1 MEGYRKIVDGFN
13 ESNEYGVKVEIQN
26 ITNADYKTKLT
37 TMMASDSEPDI
48 IFTWP
53 LGYLEN
59 FVNGDKVVSIQKYLD
74 EDEDWKNSFNGGIL
88 DPLTYDG
95 EVYAIP
101 TQQSTAI
108 MYYNKAIFDK
118 YGLEVPT
125 TYDEYVQICDT
136 LKENGVTPVALAS
149 TADDAWLVSQYIQQL
164 SDGIKGEDLFN
175 SLKDGTGKWNDEG
188 MVEAGKL
195 FQEEVNKGYF
205 EDGFTGVSRE
215 EAQLQFANGQTA
227 MYFNGCWEISN
238 LDKKENAAEAENI
251 SCFLM
256 PAVNEEYAGVEVGSV
271 DTSYAITKNCKNVDA
286 AVALLKYMTNEEST
300 SLLLYDY
307 GRTPSTN
314 FDIDNSKLTPLCA
327 DFINL
332 LGDVK
337 VQTPWFDRVDTDLG
351 NEFNNTTKGGVFRYF
366 GNSVIIAVSVVLV
379 TVILATMASYAI
391 ARMHWKLANLTHS
404 IFLLGMMIPI
414 YALVIPLFSIFKGMG
429 LLDTHLAV
437 IIPQIAVG
445 FPLAIF
451 IICGFM
457 RSIPTELEEAAIIDG
472 CTVFQC
478 FFKIILPIAKSSVV
492 TVAVVQFINVW
503 NDLLLPRI
511 FLTDSSK
518 MTLPVGLTNFQAMY
532 STDYVGM
539 IAAVI
544 ITIIPSIVVYI
555 LLHKQIMEG
564 MVAGA
569 VKG

>member
-1 MEGYRKIVDGFN
+1 MKKFTVCLLIGAMAASMLTGWGGSNGGSSDSSDSKADSSSETMTIMMNGSDSDAFMEGYRKIVDGFN

-351 NEFNNTTKGGVFRYF
+351 NEFNNTTIG
-366 GNSVIIAVSVVLV
+366 IANGDDVQEAFDTLQ
-379 TVILATMASYAI
+379 SYAE
-391 ARMHWKLANLTHS
+391 S
-404 IFLLGMMIPI
+404 
-414 YALVIPLFSIFKGMG
+414 
-429 LLDTHLAV
+429 
-437 IIPQIAVG
+437 
-445 FPLAIF
+445 
-451 IICGFM
+451 
-457 RSIPTELEEAAIIDG
+457 
-472 CTVFQC
+472 
-478 FFKIILPIAKSSVV
+478 KS
-492 TVAVVQFINVW
+492 
-503 NDLLLPRI
+503 
-511 FLTDSSK
+511 K
-518 MTLPVGLTNFQAMY
+518 
-532 STDYVGM
+532 
-539 IAAVI
+539 
-544 ITIIPSIVVYI
+544 
-555 LLHKQIMEG
+555 
-564 MVAGA
+564 
-569 VKG
+569 

>member
-1 MEGYRKIVDGFN
+1 MKKFTVCLLIGAMAASMLTGCGSNGSDSKADSSSETMTIMMNGSDSDAFMEGYRKIVDGFN

-300 SLLLYDY
+300 SSLLYDY
-307 GRTPSTN
+307 GRFPSTN
-314 FDIDNSKLTPLCA
+314 IDIDDSKLTPLCA
-327 DFINL
+327 DFVNL
-332 LGDVK
+332 LGDAK
-337 VQTPWFDRVDTDLG
+337 AQTPWFDRVDTDLG
-351 NEFNNTTKGGVFRYF
+351 NEFNNTAIG
-366 GNSVIIAVSVVLV
+366 IANGDDVQEAFDTLQ
-379 TVILATMASYAI
+379 SYAE
-391 ARMHWKLANLTHS
+391 S
-404 IFLLGMMIPI
+404 
-414 YALVIPLFSIFKGMG
+414 
-429 LLDTHLAV
+429 
-437 IIPQIAVG
+437 
-445 FPLAIF
+445 
-451 IICGFM
+451 
-457 RSIPTELEEAAIIDG
+457 
-472 CTVFQC
+472 
-478 FFKIILPIAKSSVV
+478 KS
-492 TVAVVQFINVW
+492 
-503 NDLLLPRI
+503 
-511 FLTDSSK
+511 K
-518 MTLPVGLTNFQAMY
+518 
-532 STDYVGM
+532 
-539 IAAVI
+539 
-544 ITIIPSIVVYI
+544 
-555 LLHKQIMEG
+555 
-564 MVAGA
+564 
-569 VKG
+569 

>member
-1 MEGYRKIVDGFN
+1 MKKFTVCLLIGAMVASMLTGCGSNGGSSDSSDSKADSSSETMTIMMNGSDSDAFMEGYRKIVDGFN

-59 FVNGDKVVSIQKYLD
+59 FVNGDKVISIQKYLD

-88 DPLTYDG
+88 EPLTYDG

-101 TQQSTAI
+101 TQQCTAI

-125 TYDEYVQICDT
+125 TYDEYVQVCDT

-164 SDGIKGEDLFN
+164 SDGIKGEDIFN
-175 SLKDGTGKWNDEG
+175 SIKDGTGKWNDEG

-271 DTSYAITKNCKNVDA
+271 DASYAITKNCKNVDA

-307 GRTPSTN
+307 GRIPSTN
-314 FDIDNSKLTPLCA
+314 IDIDDSKLTPLCV

-337 VQTPWFDRVDTDLG
+337 AQTPWFDRVDTDLG
-351 NEFNNTTKGGVFRYF
+351 NEFNNTAIG
-366 GNSVIIAVSVVLV
+366 IANGDDVQEAFDALQ
-379 TVILATMASYAI
+379 SYAE
-391 ARMHWKLANLTHS
+391 S
-404 IFLLGMMIPI
+404 
-414 YALVIPLFSIFKGMG
+414 
-429 LLDTHLAV
+429 
-437 IIPQIAVG
+437 
-445 FPLAIF
+445 
-451 IICGFM
+451 
-457 RSIPTELEEAAIIDG
+457 
-472 CTVFQC
+472 
-478 FFKIILPIAKSSVV
+478 KS
-492 TVAVVQFINVW
+492 
-503 NDLLLPRI
+503 
-511 FLTDSSK
+511 K
-518 MTLPVGLTNFQAMY
+518 
-532 STDYVGM
+532 
-539 IAAVI
+539 
-544 ITIIPSIVVYI
+544 
-555 LLHKQIMEG
+555 
-564 MVAGA
+564 
-569 VKG
+569 

>member
-1 MEGYRKIVDGFN
+1 MKKFTVCLLIGAMAASMLTGCGSNGGNSDSSDSKADSSSETMTIMMNGSDSDAFMEGYRKIVDGFN

-351 NEFNNTTKGGVFRYF
+351 NEFNNTTIG
-366 GNSVIIAVSVVLV
+366 IANGDDVQEAFDTLQ
-379 TVILATMASYAI
+379 SYAE
-391 ARMHWKLANLTHS
+391 S
-404 IFLLGMMIPI
+404 
-414 YALVIPLFSIFKGMG
+414 
-429 LLDTHLAV
+429 
-437 IIPQIAVG
+437 
-445 FPLAIF
+445 
-451 IICGFM
+451 
-457 RSIPTELEEAAIIDG
+457 
-472 CTVFQC
+472 
-478 FFKIILPIAKSSVV
+478 KS
-492 TVAVVQFINVW
+492 
-503 NDLLLPRI
+503 
-511 FLTDSSK
+511 K
-518 MTLPVGLTNFQAMY
+518 
-532 STDYVGM
+532 
-539 IAAVI
+539 
-544 ITIIPSIVVYI
+544 
-555 LLHKQIMEG
+555 
-564 MVAGA
+564 
-569 VKG
+569 

>member
-1 MEGYRKIVDGFN
+1 MKKFTVCLLIGAMAASMLTGCGINGGSSDSSDSKADSSSETMTIMMNGSDSDAFMEGYRKIVDGFN

-125 TYDEYVQICDT
+125 TYDEYVQVCDT

-351 NEFNNTTKGGVFRYF
+351 NEFNNTTIG
-366 GNSVIIAVSVVLV
+366 IANGDDVQEAFDTLQ
-379 TVILATMASYAI
+379 SYAE
-391 ARMHWKLANLTHS
+391 S
-404 IFLLGMMIPI
+404 
-414 YALVIPLFSIFKGMG
+414 
-429 LLDTHLAV
+429 
-437 IIPQIAVG
+437 
-445 FPLAIF
+445 
-451 IICGFM
+451 
-457 RSIPTELEEAAIIDG
+457 
-472 CTVFQC
+472 
-478 FFKIILPIAKSSVV
+478 KS
-492 TVAVVQFINVW
+492 
-503 NDLLLPRI
+503 
-511 FLTDSSK
+511 K
-518 MTLPVGLTNFQAMY
+518 
-532 STDYVGM
+532 
-539 IAAVI
+539 
-544 ITIIPSIVVYI
+544 
-555 LLHKQIMEG
+555 
-564 MVAGA
+564 
-569 VKG
+569 

>member
-1 MEGYRKIVDGFN
+1 MKKFTVCLLIGAMAASMLTGCGCNGGSSDSSDSKADSSSETMTIMMNGSDSDAFMEGYRKIVDGFN

-59 FVNGDKVVSIQKYLD
+59 FVNGDKVISIQKYLD

-175 SLKDGTGKWNDEG
+175 SIKDGTGKWNDEG

-351 NEFNNTTKGGVFRYF
+351 NEFNNTTIG
-366 GNSVIIAVSVVLV
+366 IANGDDVQEAFDTLQ
-379 TVILATMASYAI
+379 SYAE
-391 ARMHWKLANLTHS
+391 S
-404 IFLLGMMIPI
+404 
-414 YALVIPLFSIFKGMG
+414 
-429 LLDTHLAV
+429 
-437 IIPQIAVG
+437 
-445 FPLAIF
+445 
-451 IICGFM
+451 
-457 RSIPTELEEAAIIDG
+457 
-472 CTVFQC
+472 
-478 FFKIILPIAKSSVV
+478 KS
-492 TVAVVQFINVW
+492 
-503 NDLLLPRI
+503 
-511 FLTDSSK
+511 K
-518 MTLPVGLTNFQAMY
+518 
-532 STDYVGM
+532 
-539 IAAVI
+539 
-544 ITIIPSIVVYI
+544 
-555 LLHKQIMEG
+555 
-564 MVAGA
+564 
-569 VKG
+569 

>member
-1 MEGYRKIVDGFN
+1 MKKITVCLLIGAMAASMLTGCGSNGGSSDSSDSKADSSSETMTIMMNGSDSDAYMEGYRKIIDGFN

-37 TMMASDSEPDI
+37 TMMASDSETDI
-48 IFTWP
+48 IFTWE

-59 FVNGDKVVSIQKYLD
+59 FVNGDKIVSLQKYLD

-88 DPLTYDG
+88 EPLTYDG

-125 TYDEYVQICDT
+125 TYDEYVQVCDT

-175 SLKDGTGKWNDEG
+175 SIKDGTGKWNDEG

-300 SLLLYDY
+300 SSLLYDY
-307 GRTPSTN
+307 GRFPSTN
-314 FDIDNSKLTPLCA
+314 IDIDDSKLTPLCA
-327 DFINL
+327 DCVNL
-332 LGDVK
+332 LGDAK
-337 VQTPWFDRVDTDLG
+337 AQTPWFDRVDTDLG
-351 NEFNNTTKGGVFRYF
+351 NEFNNTAIG
-366 GNSVIIAVSVVLV
+366 IANGDDVQEAFDTLQ
-379 TVILATMASYAI
+379 SYAE
-391 ARMHWKLANLTHS
+391 S
-404 IFLLGMMIPI
+404 
-414 YALVIPLFSIFKGMG
+414 
-429 LLDTHLAV
+429 
-437 IIPQIAVG
+437 
-445 FPLAIF
+445 
-451 IICGFM
+451 
-457 RSIPTELEEAAIIDG
+457 
-472 CTVFQC
+472 
-478 FFKIILPIAKSSVV
+478 KS
-492 TVAVVQFINVW
+492 
-503 NDLLLPRI
+503 
-511 FLTDSSK
+511 K
-518 MTLPVGLTNFQAMY
+518 
-532 STDYVGM
+532 
-539 IAAVI
+539 
-544 ITIIPSIVVYI
+544 
-555 LLHKQIMEG
+555 
-564 MVAGA
+564 
-569 VKG
+569 

>member
-1 MEGYRKIVDGFN
+1 MKKFTVCLLIGAMVASMLTGCGSNGGSSDSSDSKADSSSETMTIMMNGSDSDAFMEGYRKIIDGFN
-13 ESNEYGVKVEIQN
+13 ESNEYGVKAEIQN
-26 ITNADYKTKLT
+26 ITNSDYKTKLT

-59 FVNGDKVVSIQKYLD
+59 FVNGDKIVSLQKYLD

-164 SDGIKGEDLFN
+164 SDGIKGEDIFN
-175 SLKDGTGKWNDEG
+175 SIKDGTGKWNDEG

-307 GRTPSTN
+307 GRIPSTN
-314 FDIDNSKLTPLCA
+314 IDIDDSKLTPLCV

-337 VQTPWFDRVDTDLG
+337 AQTPWFDRVDTDLG
-351 NEFNNTTKGGVFRYF
+351 NEFNNTAIG
-366 GNSVIIAVSVVLV
+366 IANGDDVQEAFDTLQ
-379 TVILATMASYAI
+379 SYAE
-391 ARMHWKLANLTHS
+391 S
-404 IFLLGMMIPI
+404 
-414 YALVIPLFSIFKGMG
+414 
-429 LLDTHLAV
+429 
-437 IIPQIAVG
+437 
-445 FPLAIF
+445 
-451 IICGFM
+451 
-457 RSIPTELEEAAIIDG
+457 
-472 CTVFQC
+472 
-478 FFKIILPIAKSSVV
+478 KS
-492 TVAVVQFINVW
+492 
-503 NDLLLPRI
+503 
-511 FLTDSSK
+511 K
-518 MTLPVGLTNFQAMY
+518 
-532 STDYVGM
+532 
-539 IAAVI
+539 
-544 ITIIPSIVVYI
+544 
-555 LLHKQIMEG
+555 
-564 MVAGA
+564 
-569 VKG
+569 

>member
-1 MEGYRKIVDGFN
+1 MKKFTVCLLIGAMAASMLTGCGSNSGSSDSSDSKADSSSETMTIMMNGSDSDAFMEGYRKIVDGFN
-13 ESNEYGVKVEIQN
+13 ESNEYGVNVEIQN

-125 TYDEYVQICDT
+125 TYDEYVQVCDT

-351 NEFNNTTKGGVFRYF
+351 NEFNNTTIG
-366 GNSVIIAVSVVLV
+366 IANGDDVQEAFDTLQ
-379 TVILATMASYAI
+379 SYAE
-391 ARMHWKLANLTHS
+391 S
-404 IFLLGMMIPI
+404 
-414 YALVIPLFSIFKGMG
+414 
-429 LLDTHLAV
+429 
-437 IIPQIAVG
+437 
-445 FPLAIF
+445 
-451 IICGFM
+451 
-457 RSIPTELEEAAIIDG
+457 
-472 CTVFQC
+472 
-478 FFKIILPIAKSSVV
+478 KS
-492 TVAVVQFINVW
+492 
-503 NDLLLPRI
+503 
-511 FLTDSSK
+511 K
-518 MTLPVGLTNFQAMY
+518 
-532 STDYVGM
+532 
-539 IAAVI
+539 
-544 ITIIPSIVVYI
+544 
-555 LLHKQIMEG
+555 
-564 MVAGA
+564 
-569 VKG
+569 

>member
-1 MEGYRKIVDGFN
+1 MKKFTVCLLIGAMVASMLTGCGSNGGSSDSSDSKADSSSETMTIMMNGSDSDAFMEGYRKIIDGFN

-26 ITNADYKTKLT
+26 ITNSDYKTKLT
-37 TMMASDSEPDI
+37 TMMASDSETDI
-48 IFTWP
+48 IFTWE

-59 FVNGDKVVSIQKYLD
+59 FVNGDKIVSLQKYLD

-88 DPLTYDG
+88 EPLTYDG

-164 SDGIKGEDLFN
+164 SDGIKGEDIFN
-175 SLKDGTGKWNDEG
+175 SIKDGTGKWNDEG

-238 LDKKENAAEAENI
+238 LDKKENVAEAENI

-271 DTSYAITKNCKNVDA
+271 DTAYAITKNCKNVDA

-307 GRTPSTN
+307 GRIPSTN
-314 FDIDNSKLTPLCA
+314 IDIDDSKLTPLCV
-327 DFINL
+327 DFVNL

-337 VQTPWFDRVDTDLG
+337 AQTPWFDRVDTDLG
-351 NEFNNTTKGGVFRYF
+351 NEFNNTAIG
-366 GNSVIIAVSVVLV
+366 IANGDDVQEAFDALQ
-379 TVILATMASYAI
+379 SYAE
-391 ARMHWKLANLTHS
+391 S
-404 IFLLGMMIPI
+404 
-414 YALVIPLFSIFKGMG
+414 
-429 LLDTHLAV
+429 
-437 IIPQIAVG
+437 
-445 FPLAIF
+445 
-451 IICGFM
+451 
-457 RSIPTELEEAAIIDG
+457 
-472 CTVFQC
+472 
-478 FFKIILPIAKSSVV
+478 KS
-492 TVAVVQFINVW
+492 
-503 NDLLLPRI
+503 
-511 FLTDSSK
+511 K
-518 MTLPVGLTNFQAMY
+518 
-532 STDYVGM
+532 
-539 IAAVI
+539 
-544 ITIIPSIVVYI
+544 
-555 LLHKQIMEG
+555 
-564 MVAGA
+564 
-569 VKG
+569 

>member
-1 MEGYRKIVDGFN
+1 MKKFTVCLLIGAMAASMLTGCGSNGGSSDSSDSKADSSSETMTIMMNGSDSDAFMEGYRKIVDGFN

-125 TYDEYVQICDT
+125 TYDEYV
-136 LKENGVTPVALAS
+136 
-149 TADDAWLVSQYIQQL
+149 QQL

-351 NEFNNTTKGGVFRYF
+351 NEFNNTTIG
-366 GNSVIIAVSVVLV
+366 IANGDDVQEAFDTLQ
-379 TVILATMASYAI
+379 SYAE
-391 ARMHWKLANLTHS
+391 S
-404 IFLLGMMIPI
+404 
-414 YALVIPLFSIFKGMG
+414 
-429 LLDTHLAV
+429 
-437 IIPQIAVG
+437 
-445 FPLAIF
+445 
-451 IICGFM
+451 
-457 RSIPTELEEAAIIDG
+457 
-472 CTVFQC
+472 
-478 FFKIILPIAKSSVV
+478 KS
-492 TVAVVQFINVW
+492 
-503 NDLLLPRI
+503 
-511 FLTDSSK
+511 K
-518 MTLPVGLTNFQAMY
+518 
-532 STDYVGM
+532 
-539 IAAVI
+539 
-544 ITIIPSIVVYI
+544 
-555 LLHKQIMEG
+555 
-564 MVAGA
+564 
-569 VKG
+569 

>member
-1 MEGYRKIVDGFN
+1 MKKFTVCLLIGAMAASMLTGCGSNSGSSDSSDSKADSSSETMTIMMNGSDSDAYMEGYRKIIDGFN

-26 ITNADYKTKLT
+26 VTNSDYKTKLT
-37 TMMASDSEPDI
+37 TMMASDSETDI
-48 IFTWP
+48 IFTWE

-59 FVNGDKVVSIQKYLD
+59 FVNGDKIVSLQKYLD

-88 DPLTYDG
+88 EPLTYDG

-125 TYDEYVQICDT
+125 TYDEYVQVCDT

-164 SDGIKGEDLFN
+164 SDGIKGEDFFN
-175 SLKDGTGKWNDEG
+175 SIKDGTGKWNDEG

-300 SLLLYDY
+300 SSLLYDY
-307 GRTPSTN
+307 GRFPSTN
-314 FDIDNSKLTPLCA
+314 IDIDDSKLTPLCA
-327 DFINL
+327 DFVNL
-332 LGDVK
+332 LGDAK
-337 VQTPWFDRVDTDLG
+337 AQTPWFDRVDTDLG
-351 NEFNNTTKGGVFRYF
+351 NEFNNTAIG
-366 GNSVIIAVSVVLV
+366 IANGDDVQEAFDTLQ
-379 TVILATMASYAI
+379 SYAE
-391 ARMHWKLANLTHS
+391 S
-404 IFLLGMMIPI
+404 
-414 YALVIPLFSIFKGMG
+414 
-429 LLDTHLAV
+429 
-437 IIPQIAVG
+437 
-445 FPLAIF
+445 
-451 IICGFM
+451 
-457 RSIPTELEEAAIIDG
+457 
-472 CTVFQC
+472 
-478 FFKIILPIAKSSVV
+478 KS
-492 TVAVVQFINVW
+492 
-503 NDLLLPRI
+503 
-511 FLTDSSK
+511 K
-518 MTLPVGLTNFQAMY
+518 
-532 STDYVGM
+532 
-539 IAAVI
+539 
-544 ITIIPSIVVYI
+544 
-555 LLHKQIMEG
+555 
-564 MVAGA
+564 
-569 VKG
+569 

>member
-1 MEGYRKIVDGFN
+1 MKKFTVCLLIGAMAASMLTCCGSNGGSSDSSDSKADSSSETMTIMMNGSDSDAFMEGYRKIVDGFN

-125 TYDEYVQICDT
+125 TYDEYVQVCDT

-351 NEFNNTTKGGVFRYF
+351 NEFNNTTIG
-366 GNSVIIAVSVVLV
+366 IANGDDVQEAFDTLQ
-379 TVILATMASYAI
+379 SYAE
-391 ARMHWKLANLTHS
+391 S
-404 IFLLGMMIPI
+404 
-414 YALVIPLFSIFKGMG
+414 
-429 LLDTHLAV
+429 
-437 IIPQIAVG
+437 
-445 FPLAIF
+445 
-451 IICGFM
+451 
-457 RSIPTELEEAAIIDG
+457 
-472 CTVFQC
+472 
-478 FFKIILPIAKSSVV
+478 KS
-492 TVAVVQFINVW
+492 
-503 NDLLLPRI
+503 
-511 FLTDSSK
+511 K
-518 MTLPVGLTNFQAMY
+518 
-532 STDYVGM
+532 
-539 IAAVI
+539 
-544 ITIIPSIVVYI
+544 
-555 LLHKQIMEG
+555 
-564 MVAGA
+564 
-569 VKG
+569 

>member
-1 MEGYRKIVDGFN
+1 MKKFTVCLLIGAMVASMLTGCGSNGGSSDSSDSKADSSSETMTIMMNGSDSDAFMEGYRKIVDGFN
-13 ESNEYGVKVEIQN
+13 ESNEYGVKAEIQN
-26 ITNADYKTKLT
+26 ITNSDYKTKLT
-37 TMMASDSEPDI
+37 TMMASDSETDI
-48 IFTWP
+48 IFTWE

-59 FVNGDKVVSIQKYLD
+59 FVNGDKIVSLQKYLD

-88 DPLTYDG
+88 EPLTYDG

-101 TQQSTAI
+101 TQQCTAI

-125 TYDEYVQICDT
+125 TYDEYVQVCDT

-164 SDGIKGEDLFN
+164 SDGIKGEDIFN
-175 SLKDGTGKWNDEG
+175 SIKDGTGKWNDEG

-238 LDKKENAAEAENI
+238 LDKKENVAEAENI

-271 DTSYAITKNCKNVDA
+271 DASYAITKNCKNVDA

-307 GRTPSTN
+307 GRIPSTN
-314 FDIDNSKLTPLCA
+314 IDIDDSKLTPLCV

-337 VQTPWFDRVDTDLG
+337 AQTPWFDRVDTDLG
-351 NEFNNTTKGGVFRYF
+351 NEFNNTAIG
-366 GNSVIIAVSVVLV
+366 IANGDDVQEAFDALQ
-379 TVILATMASYAI
+379 SYAE
-391 ARMHWKLANLTHS
+391 S
-404 IFLLGMMIPI
+404 
-414 YALVIPLFSIFKGMG
+414 
-429 LLDTHLAV
+429 
-437 IIPQIAVG
+437 
-445 FPLAIF
+445 
-451 IICGFM
+451 
-457 RSIPTELEEAAIIDG
+457 
-472 CTVFQC
+472 
-478 FFKIILPIAKSSVV
+478 KS
-492 TVAVVQFINVW
+492 
-503 NDLLLPRI
+503 
-511 FLTDSSK
+511 K
-518 MTLPVGLTNFQAMY
+518 
-532 STDYVGM
+532 
-539 IAAVI
+539 
-544 ITIIPSIVVYI
+544 
-555 LLHKQIMEG
+555 
-564 MVAGA
+564 
-569 VKG
+569 

>member
-1 MEGYRKIVDGFN
+1 MKKFTVCLLIGAMVASMLTGCGSNGGSSDSSDSKADSSSETMTIMMNGSDSDAFMEGYRKIVDGFN

-59 FVNGDKVVSIQKYLD
+59 FVNGDKVISIQKYLD

-88 DPLTYDG
+88 EPLTYDG

-101 TQQSTAI
+101 TQQCTAI

-164 SDGIKGEDLFN
+164 SDGIKGEDIFN
-175 SLKDGTGKWNDEG
+175 SIKDGTGKWNDEG

-238 LDKKENAAEAENI
+238 LDKKENVAEAENI

-271 DTSYAITKNCKNVDA
+271 DASYAITKNCKNVDA

-307 GRTPSTN
+307 GRIPSTN
-314 FDIDNSKLTPLCA
+314 IDIDDSKLTPLCV

-337 VQTPWFDRVDTDLG
+337 AQTPWFDRVDTDLG
-351 NEFNNTTKGGVFRYF
+351 NEFNNTAIG
-366 GNSVIIAVSVVLV
+366 IANGDDVQEAFDALQ
-379 TVILATMASYAI
+379 SYAE
-391 ARMHWKLANLTHS
+391 S
-404 IFLLGMMIPI
+404 
-414 YALVIPLFSIFKGMG
+414 
-429 LLDTHLAV
+429 
-437 IIPQIAVG
+437 
-445 FPLAIF
+445 
-451 IICGFM
+451 
-457 RSIPTELEEAAIIDG
+457 
-472 CTVFQC
+472 
-478 FFKIILPIAKSSVV
+478 KS
-492 TVAVVQFINVW
+492 
-503 NDLLLPRI
+503 
-511 FLTDSSK
+511 K
-518 MTLPVGLTNFQAMY
+518 
-532 STDYVGM
+532 
-539 IAAVI
+539 
-544 ITIIPSIVVYI
+544 
-555 LLHKQIMEG
+555 
-564 MVAGA
+564 
-569 VKG
+569 

>member
-1 MEGYRKIVDGFN
+1 MKKFTVCLLIGAMAASMLTGCGSNGGSSDSSDSKADSSSETMTIMMNGSDSDAFMEGYRKIVDGFN

-125 TYDEYVQICDT
+125 TYDEYVQVCDT

-164 SDGIKGEDLFN
+164 SDGIK
-175 SLKDGTGKWNDEG
+175 
-188 MVEAGKL
+188 
-195 FQEEVNKGYF
+195 EEVNKGYF

-351 NEFNNTTKGGVFRYF
+351 NEFNNTTIG
-366 GNSVIIAVSVVLV
+366 IANGDDVQEAFDTLQ
-379 TVILATMASYAI
+379 SYAE
-391 ARMHWKLANLTHS
+391 S
-404 IFLLGMMIPI
+404 
-414 YALVIPLFSIFKGMG
+414 
-429 LLDTHLAV
+429 
-437 IIPQIAVG
+437 
-445 FPLAIF
+445 
-451 IICGFM
+451 
-457 RSIPTELEEAAIIDG
+457 
-472 CTVFQC
+472 
-478 FFKIILPIAKSSVV
+478 KS
-492 TVAVVQFINVW
+492 
-503 NDLLLPRI
+503 
-511 FLTDSSK
+511 K
-518 MTLPVGLTNFQAMY
+518 
-532 STDYVGM
+532 
-539 IAAVI
+539 
-544 ITIIPSIVVYI
+544 
-555 LLHKQIMEG
+555 
-564 MVAGA
+564 
-569 VKG
+569 

>member
-1 MEGYRKIVDGFN
+1 MKKFTVCLLIGAMAASMLTGCGSNGGSNGGSSDSSDSKADSSSETMTIMMNGSDSDAFMEGYRKIIDGFN

-26 ITNADYKTKLT
+26 MANSDYKTKLT
-37 TMMASDSEPDI
+37 TMMASDSETDI

-59 FVNGDKVVSIQKYLD
+59 FVNGDKIVSLQKYLD

-88 DPLTYDG
+88 EPLTYDG

-175 SLKDGTGKWNDEG
+175 SIKDGTGKWNDEG

-271 DTSYAITKNCKNVDA
+271 DTSYAITKKCKNVDA
-286 AVALLKYMTNEEST
+286 AVALLKYMTNEKST

-307 GRTPSTN
+307 GRIPSTN
-314 FDIDNSKLTPLCA
+314 IDIDDSKLTPLCA
-327 DFINL
+327 DFVNL

-337 VQTPWFDRVDTDLG
+337 AQTPWFDRVDTDLG
-351 NEFNNTTKGGVFRYF
+351 NEFNNTAIG
-366 GNSVIIAVSVVLV
+366 IANGDDVQEAFDALQ
-379 TVILATMASYAI
+379 SYAE
-391 ARMHWKLANLTHS
+391 S
-404 IFLLGMMIPI
+404 
-414 YALVIPLFSIFKGMG
+414 
-429 LLDTHLAV
+429 
-437 IIPQIAVG
+437 
-445 FPLAIF
+445 
-451 IICGFM
+451 
-457 RSIPTELEEAAIIDG
+457 
-472 CTVFQC
+472 
-478 FFKIILPIAKSSVV
+478 KS
-492 TVAVVQFINVW
+492 
-503 NDLLLPRI
+503 
-511 FLTDSSK
+511 K
-518 MTLPVGLTNFQAMY
+518 
-532 STDYVGM
+532 
-539 IAAVI
+539 
-544 ITIIPSIVVYI
+544 
-555 LLHKQIMEG
+555 
-564 MVAGA
+564 
-569 VKG
+569 